1 MNEHAIDIRGL
12 SVRGRLRTLLS
23 IDRLAVDR
31 GALLGVLGPNG
42 AGKTT
47 LIRCCLGVQRH
58 TTGHVR
64 VLGESVRQLGLIQ
77 RAKLRQSIGYV
88 PQVLSARSEIPMTV
102 REVVAIGRTGVAG
115 LFRRLTRQDWRL
127 VDEWIERLGLASLAR
142 QGYGEISGGE
152 QRKTLIARA
161 MVQQPQLLLLDEPTA
176 NLDLGWRERIVRT
189 VEDLI
194 VEANLTALLVCH
206 EVEILPT
213 CCRRVVV
220 LREGNLIA
228 DGTPE
233 GVLTDDLVA
242 SLYGQGLRVLHTSGR
257 HAVVPGGNAH
267 A

>member
-1 MNEHAIDIRGL
+1 MTDAHRNESLEPAD
-12 SVRGRLRTLLS
+12 
-23 IDRLAVDR
+23 
-31 GALLGVLGPNG
+31 
-42 AGKTT
+42 
-47 LIRCCLGVQRH
+47 
-58 TTGHVR
+58 
-64 VLGESVRQLGLIQ
+64 
-77 RAKLRQSIGYV
+77 
-88 PQVLSARSEIPMTV
+88 LSALSWCIGEI
-102 REVVAIGRTGVAG
+102 RE
-115 LFRRLTRQDWRL
+115 
-127 VDEWIERLGLASLAR
+127 SLAA
-142 QGYGEISGGE
+142 QVEGYGEISGGE